1 MYRNNKSQK
10 FALWVLIVIAIAILI
25 VIVVLI
31 TNSKSNDETWDLR
44 PMIMVNG
51 ELYLDTGKEVPVEIA
66 DSAVVGKITSSVDA
80 SEKPTEEGQTNFGL
94 EGANYAYFEDN
105 IVVLINNEWVI
116 FEKETEFSEVKVY
129 LNKENNGMYEEIT
142 IETKDNQKT
151 FQWRNVTNPTYVPIK
166 YIADV
171 NNDNKDEIIIIL
183 TTGYGTGVHVQDI
196 HILNLENLT
205 EIFIE
210 DPVEAI
216 NSAVTSSIIADG
228 SKVNVEVKW
237 DDQTIEKAYDK
248 SYAGLWFEK
257 VVFGSHVEYEVEN
270 NRIVAKVSGAISPA
284 GFAFTAVVLYDENL
298 KVINIEV
305 VDNEANIGTEEETY
319 SISYEKISE
328 YLKEESINV
337 FSPYYEL
344 LDFIISDYKEEVV
357 NGNVEAVFN
366 YKVIE
371 KNYDKDPDTVEYIK
385 EAKERDDKNYQ
396 QLYDEYLQP
405 KEMNFYFKAIID
417 ENDNITLYNKN
428 AAIETDWQE
437 VKMSDFILNTTDR

>member
-10 FALWVLIVIAIAILI
+10 SVLWFLIVASIAILI

-31 TNSKSNDETWDLR
+31 TNSKSHDETWDLR

-51 ELYLDTGKEVPVEIA
+51 ELYLDTGKKAPAEIA
-66 DSAVVGKITSSVDA
+66 ESAVVGQITSSVDA

-210 DPVEAI
+210 DPIEAI
-216 NSAVTSSIIADG
+216 NSTVTSSIIADG
-228 SKVNVEVKW
+228 NKVNVEVKW
-237 DDQTIEKAYDK
+237 DNQTIEKTYDK

-257 VVFGSHVEYEVEN
+257 VAFGSHVEYEVEN
-270 NRIVAKVSGAISPA
+270 NRIVAKVSCAISPA

-319 SISYEKISE
+319 SISYENKR
-328 YLKEESINV
+328 
-337 FSPYYEL
+337 YYPT
-344 LDFIISDYKEEVV
+344 K
-357 NGNVEAVFN
+357 
-366 YKVIE
+366 K
-371 KNYDKDPDTVEYIK
+371 
-385 EAKERDDKNYQ
+385 
-396 QLYDEYLQP
+396 
-405 KEMNFYFKAIID
+405 
-417 ENDNITLYNKN
+417 
-428 AAIETDWQE
+428 
-437 VKMSDFILNTTDR
+437 